1 MTIKEINISNF
12 RCFKQFSLEFGPKA
26 TIIFGKN
33 GTGKTTLIHA
43 LHKALSFIMYSD
55 KIYAREIPAKNSKN
69 GRRKRFLVDELTIT
83 SNNPYLTVEGFSRLG
98 DYNNLD
104 DKEISIKTRAN
115 LDDVEDFEWE
125 MGAPASSARLRQS
138 GFIKAF
144 RIFYD
149 WYKHYNSLPVLAYY
163 SDCFPHKEDNKKA
176 TKKSKVAKL
185 RNFGYFDWNAVEGC
199 TKEWITR
206 LEDNFFNISHAND
219 LVNKLAKAED
229 NTANARIIRSKREE
243 IERCTCENS
252 AIEQCL
258 KEFVNNL
265 LLGNETT
272 IDVVAI
278 GIHSDKR
285 NLCIFTSSGEEI
297 SFINLPSGYKRL
309 FSIVIDLAYRSYI
322 LSEGQTANELPGIAL
337 IDEIDLHLHPE
348 LENVVMNRLMDVFK
362 KIQFIVTTH
371 SDNVLT
377 GTRPDN
383 GAVRI
388 VKLLQLGYAPQ
399 SLPDIFGLD
408 ANSTLQD
415 IMDVTVNGE
424 ELKGLIA
431 QCAYMYSKDLREQ
444 ADRLKA
450 FIVGKKLISPDE
462 LQKRI
467 DKEIKELR

>member
-12 RCFKQFSLEFGPKA
+12 RCFKRFSLEFGPKA

-55 KIYAREIPAKNSKN
+55 KIYVRNIPAKSSKR
-69 GRRKRFLVDELTIT
+69 GRKSFIVDELTIT
-83 SNNPYLTVEGFSRLG
+83 ANNPYLTVEGFSRLG
-98 DYNNLD
+98 DYNNLE
-104 DKEISIKTRAN
+104 DKEIIIRAKAT

-125 MGAPASSARLRQS
+125 MGAPASSARLRPS
-138 GFIKAF
+138 GFIDAF
-144 RIFYD
+144 RTFYE
-149 WYKHYNSLPVLAYY
+149 WHTRTRCLPVLAYY

-199 TKEWITR
+199 TKEWVTR

-219 LVNKLAKAED
+219 LVSKLMKADD
-229 NTANARIIRSKREE
+229 NIVNARAIRTKREE
-243 IERCTCENS
+243 IERWERENN

-258 KEFVNNL
+258 KEFANNL
-265 LLGNETT
+265 LLGDGTT
-272 IDVVAI
+272 LDVAAI
-278 GIHSDKR
+278 GIHSEKR
-285 NLCIFTSSGEEI
+285 NLCIITTSGAEI
-297 SFINLPSGYKRL
+297 SFTNLPSGYKRL
-309 FSIVIDLAYRSYI
+309 FSIVIDLAFRSYI
-322 LSEGQTANELPGIAL
+322 LSEKRTATDLPGIVL

-348 LENVVMNRLMDVFK
+348 LENVVMNRLMDVFRNM
-362 KIQFIVTTH
+362 QFIVTTH

-388 VKLLQLGYAPQ
+388 VKLLPLGHAPETF
-399 SLPDIFGLD
+399 PDIFGLD

-415 IMDVTVNGE
+415 IMGVNLNGE

-444 ADRLKA
+444 ADNLKA
-450 FIVGKKLISPDE
+450 FIIDKNLISPE
-462 LQKRI
+462 ALQQRI
-467 DKEIKELR
+467 DNEIKELR